1 MVRFSDSAQTDDA
14 ADAAQFLSRVG
25 YVVLALAA
33 PASVVLHP
41 LALFVLLPIGVALLV
56 VAAVLDPVAGALG
69 RLGEALRSPLVLIGL
84 AGLAW
89 AALSILWTPF
99 PIPAGQHILRL
110 VGLTLAVLLAL
121 TTMREHARAADLYL
135 FPLGLLLTMATI
147 LAAWAAAQ
155 QGAPL
160 EQNRIAEGVRTL
172 AVLLFPV
179 MGALAARGRNGYARL
194 LLILAFIYAS
204 LVGATA
210 TTTALFAGFAALSFA
225 VSDLD
230 RTARDLSRGAAALIL
245 ASPLIPALASTFAR
259 WMLHA
264 KLGSLP
270 APYPSLGVAND
281 VILHDKARLLIGHG
295 FETVARGVR
304 AGILPPQTP
313 RALVFEI
320 WYELGIVGAVIA
332 AVGVWLAFRAIGSA
346 PPRLAPYLAAALACN
361 LTLGFLCC
369 DLSDTT
375 WLALLVIAGVAVGV
389 AARSQ
394 YRTTR
399 PSAAPLANF

>member
-1 MVRFSDSAQTDDA
+1 MVRFPDSAQTDDA

-56 VAAVLDPVAGALG
+56 VATVLDPAAGALD

-99 PIPAGQHILRL
+99 PVPAGQHVLRL

-121 TTMREHARAADLYL
+121 TTMREHARATDLYL

-147 LAAWAAAQ
+147 LTAWAAAQ

-160 EQNRIAEGVRTL
+160 DQDRIGEGARTL

-194 LLILAFIYAS
+194 LLILAFVYAS
-204 LVGATA
+204 LIGATA

-225 VSDLD
+225 VSDLN

-332 AVGVWLAFRAIGSA
+332 AAGVWFAFRAIGSA

-369 DLSDTT
+369 DLSDMT